1 MINRE
6 LLKKNRIYEAVYQQ
20 MLGYEKAYLGGLIFK
35 QHTRRKRPS
44 EDSTLY
50 LDLIANTVA
59 QPICRYIVDTINDVL
74 FEPGVKRDLKF
85 CTPEGAYI
93 SPETNDWVDQFVFDA
108 DLTNRSLN
116 SFMEEVG
123 DLSSI
128 FGHCWV
134 AVDMPPAEQGNQGR
148 PYAVSLS
155 PLNVW
160 DWEFEYYGGK
170 PILKHVKVMEFENDQ
185 CFYIK
190 CYHLGDSTT
199 PSRWCQYEL
208 DKNQV
213 GNNLDNAAN
222 LISEGYFPPGMGI
235 PLFIAYG
242 RKDPRIIDIG
252 VSDIDSAADAMRE
265 YYKLEC
271 EAYSSLQF
279 AKTLIRA
286 NKGVSIPVH
295 AGAIVRAQAGD
306 IEAIKIDTAD
316 VNVIM
321 EKQNDILQHLESL
334 VGLGGLR
341 NTKATPASGVAL
353 IQERKQLHRS
363 AKSKAR
369 LMEVTEELIFTY
381 AARFMGMRWA
391 GEVNYITDYESHDT
405 NFRLA
410 LLSQAKQLTQDNPL
424 VDVLINRELVRLL
437 APDDEVSEYEEV
449 FANSI
454 KDPAIRK
461 LLIDENREVGTRDI
475 GSQIPGDESALSAL
489 TGDETGNKTSEG
501 VNNYTE
507 NNGQVKL
514 TNATMLGG
522 AGTPVQATGTSY
534 YPSQAVAV
542 QLTGLNTGR

>member
-1 MINRE
+1 MINRD

-20 MLGYEKAYLGGLIFK
+20 MLGYEKAYLGGLVFK

-59 QPICRYIVDTINDVL
+59 QPICRYIVDTINDTL

-85 CTPEGAYI
+85 CTPDGAYI
-93 SPETNDWVDQFVFDA
+93 NPETNDWVDQFVFDA

-134 AVDMPPAEQGNQGR
+134 AVDMPPENEGNQGR
-148 PYAVSLS
+148 PYVVSLS

-170 PILKHVKVMEFENDQ
+170 PILKTVKVMEYENEQ

-190 CYHLGDSTT
+190 CYHLGDAVT

-208 DKNQV
+208 EKNQV
-213 GNNLDNAAN
+213 GAN
-222 LISEGYFPPGMGI
+222 MDKEATLLSEGFFPPGMGI

-271 EAYSSLQF
+271 EAYTSLQF

-286 NKGVSIPVH
+286 NKGVAIPVH
-295 AGAIVRAQAGD
+295 AGAIVRAQTGD

-316 VNVIM
+316 VDVIM
-321 EKQNDILQHLESL
+321 KKQNDIIEHIESL

-341 NTKATPASGVAL
+341 NTKNAPASGTAL
-353 IQERKQLHRS
+353 IQERKQLHRA

-391 GEVNYITDYESHDT
+391 GEVNYITDYESYDT
-405 NFRLA
+405 NYRLA
-410 LLSQAKQLTQDNPL
+410 LLTQAKQLTQDNPV

-437 APDDEVSEYEEV
+437 APDDEIAEYEEL
-449 FANSI
+449 FASTV

-461 LLIDENREVGTRDI
+461 LLTDEEQEVVTRDL
-475 GSQIPGDESALSAL
+475 GSQIPPDEVALSEE

-522 AGTPVQATGTSY
+522 SGTPIQATGQSY
-534 YPSQAVAV
+534 YPQQAVAV